1 MLQHVLSDPSFSKE
15 MKRHV
20 KEVISMLLQQG
31 INFSLLTNVSEIS
44 FNPPLPAEIKATFKP
59 ITMFYLAGYTFE
71 SCTIDEQELT
81 FEAGFG
87 HQNFGA
93 FVSIPILSVLQI
105 IIEET
110 PILIN
115 LSVDTQA
122 IIKKEGQ
129 GIKKSMEA
137 LLSNPENERLLK
149 GNKTK

>member
-1 MLQHVLSDPSFSKE
+1 MLQQVLSDPSFSKE

-20 KEVISMLLQQG
+20 KEVVSMLLQNG

-44 FNPPLPAEIKATFKP
+44 FNPPLPFEIQSAFKP

-71 SCTIDEQELT
+71 SCTVDEQELT

-87 HQNFGA
+87 PQNVGA
-93 FVSIPILSVLQI
+93 FVSIPLLSVLQI

-122 IIKKEGQ
+122 IIQKETL

-137 LLSNPENERLLK
+137 LLSNPENEKLLK
-149 GNKTK
+149 DNKNS